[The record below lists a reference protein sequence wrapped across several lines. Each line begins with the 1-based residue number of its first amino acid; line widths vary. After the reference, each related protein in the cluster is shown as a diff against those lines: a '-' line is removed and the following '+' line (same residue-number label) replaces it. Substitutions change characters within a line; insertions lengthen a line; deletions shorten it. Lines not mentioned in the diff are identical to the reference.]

1 MTDNEYKVHE
11 NNFVNSRTVTVIYST
26 VATNIIRM
34 LYVMMIMMIVI
45 TIIVIISRERERMCI
60 VHRYSYH
67 TLDLCVPKY
76 FFTLKPMK
84 YRQV

>member
-1 MTDNEYKVHE
+1 MIRNDEMTDNEYKVHE

-45 TIIVIISRERERMCI
+45 TIIVIISRERENVYRT
-60 VHRYSYH
+60 S
-67 TLDLCVPKY
+67 LLLPY
-76 FFTLKPMK
+76 FRF
-84 YRQV
+84 VCS